1 MQKGME
7 PVWYWVEQPLQT
19 GWWMGIAWVESNQ
32 LSAISTEKYTSFRIL
47 KQIHITCPE
56 SIIGHMPFCPQ
67 YPNILTMVL
76 YAHCDMTDLYDKA
89 NRENHDNMCKHAGIP
104 HVHTNK

>member
-56 SIIGHMPFCPQ
+56 STDYWSHAILPPVSQYIDNGIVCPLQ
-67 YPNILTMVL
+67 
-76 YAHCDMTDLYDKA
+76 YDKIYP
-89 NRENHDNMCKHAGIP
+89 EKIP
-104 HVHTNK
+104 SYRSV